1 MGDKFHIK
9 AYETIGD
16 KIRALLTTDEGIA
29 DILLKLDITLEE
41 SGDDFTDLYCDGQNN
56 CITED
61 DDIICTDEMR
71 KSCIERWLRKP
82 AVATPYV
89 VIDEDKIHSGLIEE
103 D

>member
-1 MGDKFHIK
+1 MTNAG
-9 AYETIGD
+9 
-16 KIRALLTTDEGIA
+16 KIQSVCATVEGIA
-29 DILLKLDITLEE
+29 NVLLRLDITLAE

-61 DDIICTDEMR
+61 DDIICTDEKR
-71 KSCIERWLRKP
+71 KSCIERWLRQP
-82 AVATPYV
+82 AVATPCV

>member
-1 MGDKFHIK
+1 MTN
-9 AYETIGD
+9 AE
-16 KIRALLTTDEGIA
+16 KIRSVCASVEGIA
-29 DILLKLDITLEE
+29 NILLRLDITLVE
-41 SGDDFTDLYCDGQNN
+41 SGDEFTGLYCDGQNN

-82 AVATPYV
+82 AVAAPSI
-89 VIDEDKIHSGLIEE
+89 VIDEDKTHSGLIEE